1 MDDQTVGTSEH
12 SGPSPAALFG
22 ASLAAALFLAGYFW
36 FGDEERFGGRAG
48 LVFLFGGA
56 FGYVLQ
62 RSRFC
67 FLCILRD
74 YIEEGDGRGILGIL
88 VALAVGLAGY
98 LVVMSSWVFDPS
110 AGHAPPGAH
119 IGPVSWV
126 LVMGGLLFGWGMALS
141 GSCISAHLYRLGEGS
156 VLAPF
161 ALLGAGAG
169 FILGFLAWNPLYLR
183 ALATA
188 PVVWLPEHTGY
199 AAGALLSLGLL
210 GGVGVLLLSRL
221 PADPADPRP
230 SPGPPPYAVR
240 TLFHAVFVRRWPTW
254 AGGVFVGLI
263 ATAMYYRAEPL
274 GVTAQMGAWS
284 RQAGAGLGLIPSRVE
299 GLDGFSGCATAPTG
313 QWLSENGVFVVGLV
327 LAAFVAGM
335 GSGRFRLQRKRPAEF
350 ALALGGGVLLGFGS
364 MVSLGCT
371 VGTLLSG
378 IHAFALSG
386 WVFAASVIVGVWT
399 GLPLKRRFE
408 SD

>member
-1 MDDQTVGTSEH
+1 MNDQTVWAREH
-12 SGPSPAALFG
+12 SGPSRAALFG
-22 ASLAAALFLAGYFW
+22 ASLAAALFLAGCFW

-74 YIEEGDGRGILGIL
+74 YFEEGDARGVLGIL
-88 VALAVGLAGY
+88 VALAVGSAGY

-126 LVMGGLLFGWGMALS
+126 LVMGALLFGWGMALS

-156 VLAPF
+156 ALAPI
-161 ALLGAGAG
+161 ALVGAAGG
-169 FILGFLAWNPLYLR
+169 FILGFLAWNTLYLR

-188 PVVWLPEHTGY
+188 PVVWLPEHMGY
-199 AAGALLSLGLL
+199 AGATVVSWAVLAGLGVWLLA
-210 GGVGVLLLSRL
+210 RL
-221 PADPADPRP
+221 PAKPAEPQP
-230 SPGPPPYAVR
+230 SPGPPPYPLK
-240 TLFHAVFVRRWPTW
+240 TILHAVFVRRWPTW

-263 ATAMYYRAEPL
+263 ATAVYYRAEPL

-284 RQAGAGLGLIPSRVE
+284 RQAGAGLGLIPSRME
-299 GLDGFSGCATAPTG
+299 GLDGFAGCATAPAG
-313 QWLSENGVFVVGLV
+313 QWLSENGIFIAGLV
-327 LAAFVAGM
+327 LAAFAG
-335 GSGRFRLQRKRPAEF
+335 GLASGRFRLQRKSPAEC

-386 WVFAASVIVGVWT
+386 WVFAVFVVVGVWT